1 MKIIGCDFHPSF
13 QQIAVLE
20 VESKR
25 KVCKRLEHATGEAE
39 RFYRSMQGEVVKV
52 GMEACGN
59 SGWFERLLQELG
71 HELVIG
77 DAARI
82 RAAEVRKQ
90 KTDRRDAD
98 LLLGLLERGEFP
110 AIWVPSPEERDL
122 RQLLLHRHK
131 LVQMRTRIKNQLQ
144 HIALNQGL
152 QKKRQLWSERGQQWL
167 KGLSLP
173 PWTERRRQDLLV
185 LLAGLEP
192 AIAELSLAVEQQAE
206 RDARVRL
213 LRTHPGVGPIT
224 ALAFVLVI
232 GDVNRFSRS
241 RKLASYLGLIPAEDS
256 SGARRRLGGISKQG
270 NTLLRTLLVEA
281 GQSAARC
288 DPELRRAYQR
298 LCHKKQHTGIG
309 KVMVARKLAV
319 RLYWM
324 LKTQQPYPSA
334 RMQGSPSHSVSPGSL
349 RNSRF

>member
-13 QQIAVLE
+13 QQVAMRE
-20 VESKR
+20 VGSEQIVR
-25 KVCKRLEHATGEAE
+25 QRLEHASGEAE
-39 RFYRSMQGEVVKV
+39 RFYRSLRGEKVKV
-52 GMEACGN
+52 GIEACGN
-59 SGWFERLLQELG
+59 TRWFERLLAELG
-71 HELVIG
+71 FELVIG

-98 LLLGLLERGEFP
+98 RLLRLLESGDFP

-144 HIALNQGL
+144 HVAMNEGL

-167 KGLSLP
+167 RELP
-173 PWTERRRQDLLV
+173 LPRWTQRRREDLLV
-185 LLAGLEP
+185 LLQGLEP
-192 AIAELSLAVEQQAE
+192 AIEELSQAVEQQAE
-206 RDARVRL
+206 QDARVRL
-213 LRTHPGVGPIT
+213 LMTHPGVGPIT
-224 ALAFVLVI
+224 GLAFVLVI
-232 GDVNRFSRS
+232 GEVNRFARS
-241 RKLASYLGLIPAEDS
+241 RELASYLGLIPGEDS
-256 SGARRRLGGISKQG
+256 SGTRRRLGAISKQG
-270 NTLLRTLLVEA
+270 NPLLRTLLVEA
-281 GQSAARC
+281 GQSAARW

-324 LKTQQPYPSA
+324 WKSQQPYASA
-334 RMQGSPSHSVSPGSL
+334 RMQGSPSHPVCPRGL
-349 RNSRF
+349 GNSIV